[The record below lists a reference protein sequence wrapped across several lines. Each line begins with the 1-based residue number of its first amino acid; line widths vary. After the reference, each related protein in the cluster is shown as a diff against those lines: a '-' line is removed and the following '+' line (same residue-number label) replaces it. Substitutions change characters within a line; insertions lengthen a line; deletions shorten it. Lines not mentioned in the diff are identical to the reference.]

1 MKRNTIKLSQVSA
14 SLLRMRSRPYLRLGS
29 PNFPSTS
36 LRRETSSRSI
46 LFLSAILSLPL
57 GGRPRP
63 DYGADAGPG
72 QADYT
77 VVDPVSSS
85 VEHVLLL
92 GQGHEVS
99 KIGEIDD
106 RT

>member
-1 MKRNTIKLSQVSA
+1 MKRNTIKLSLVSA

-36 LRRETSSRSI
+36 LRRKMSSRSI
-46 LFLSAILSLPL
+46 LFLSAILPLSL
-57 GGRPRP
+57 GGRPR
-63 DYGADAGPG
+63 ADAGPG